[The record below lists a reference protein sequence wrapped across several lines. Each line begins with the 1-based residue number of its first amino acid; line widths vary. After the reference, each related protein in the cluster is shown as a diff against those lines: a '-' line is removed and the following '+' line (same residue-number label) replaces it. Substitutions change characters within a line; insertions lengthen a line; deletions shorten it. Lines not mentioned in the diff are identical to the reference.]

1 MEKFDEILEDI
12 RFEVEHIGRELI
24 PENKREVKIGMGNK
38 NAPILFIGNDPNLYE
53 DENFR
58 VAVGSSGEFLVKLL
72 DIAEITSDMYY
83 ITTLTKRD
91 LKVKFFN
98 EDDRKKLIDFLFMQL
113 ALIDPKIVVFLGLD
127 IAQIVENREINFE
140 EERGNFIHWRGNT
153 KVLLTY
159 EVEEIIKARADS
171 GKKSV
176 KATNF
181 WTDIKNIK
189 AELMKDE

>member
-91 LKVKFFN
+91 LKVKIFN
-98 EDDRKKLIDFLFMQL
+98 EDDRKKLIDLLFMQI

-127 IAQIVENREINFE
+127 IAQIVENREIKFE

-159 EVEEIIKARADS
+159 EVEEIIKARADN

>member
-91 LKVKFFN
+91 LKVKIFN
-98 EDDRKKLIDFLFMQL
+98 EDDRKKLIDLLFMQI

-159 EVEEIIKARADS
+159 EVEEIIKARADN

-176 KATNF
+176 KATNV